1 MNIQNSVTP
10 ANTTFTG
17 YDARKLKGFIMN
29 SNYAGI
35 ADDMKRIGEIENFKV
50 YLFEKNPHGLT
61 LKTDKFEPTN
71 SNKGCWAQDTWGIIK
86 NTILLQENS
95 DKAELLKNIFK
106 LKDNP
111 IQKTIRE
118 ITNYKKL
125 ENYVDILYN
134 IPVTTKNGKPVI
146 EVNTPDGI
154 VDIDKSVY
162 DAEFKYNL
170 QKLIDLGNKTHI
182 KGGNY
187 FITKE
192 NEVLIGKNE
201 LKKFDIDTL
210 KAIFQT
216 DKIHIIPQADY
227 HLDLFIRPLKD
238 KKVLVA
244 DDETMLKTLCYGF
257 EKIRQ
262 ALIKST
268 PSERNKFQK
277 AFVHIGAYMQQFREI
292 LKNNPYA
299 NMNKVEK
306 ALENAGYQPI
316 KVPARLFEV
325 YGDENYKDKC
335 ILKQLLNYT
344 NAQVHINDN
353 GETVYITNKSNLDEK
368 LGLTKEIQKLTG
380 FSLEKAFFDA
390 VKPYVDKMYFVS
402 GKNNALSEE
411 LLAKQYGGIHCM
423 GAEIPLE

>member
-1 MNIQNSVTP
+1 MNIQNSLNP

-17 YDARKLKGFIMN
+17 YDARKLKGFVMN

-35 ADDMKRIGEIENFKV
+35 ADEMKKIGEIENFKV
-50 YLFEKNPHGLT
+50 YLFEKNPLGLT
-61 LKTDKFEPTN
+61 LKTDKFEPTD
-71 SNKGCWAQDTWGIIK
+71 SNKGCWAQDTWGIVK
-86 NTILLQENS
+86 NTLLLQENS
-95 DKAELLKNIFK
+95 DKADLLKNIFK

-111 IQKTIRE
+111 IQETIRE

-146 EVNTPDGI
+146 ELKTPDGI

-162 DAEFKYNL
+162 DKEFKYHL
-170 QKLIDLGNKTHI
+170 QKLIDLGNQTHI

-192 NEVLIGKNE
+192 DEVLIGENE
-201 LKKFDIDTL
+201 LQKFDIDTL
-210 KAIFQT
+210 KAIFKT

-244 DDETMLKTLCYGF
+244 DDETMLNILIDGF
-257 EKIRQ
+257 EKIKQ
-262 ALIKST
+262 AIIQS
-268 PSERNKFQK
+268 PQSERNKFRN
-277 AFVHIGAYMQQFREI
+277 AFVQTGVYAKQFIEI
-292 LKNNPYA
+292 LKHNSYA
-299 NMNKVEK
+299 SMNKVEK

-325 YGDENYKDKC
+325 YGDEDYKGKC
-335 ILKQLLNYT
+335 ILKQLLNYA
-344 NAQVHINDN
+344 NAQVHINDK

-380 FSLEKAFFDA
+380 FSFEKAFLDA
-390 VKPYVDKMYFVS
+390 IKPYVDKTYFVS

-423 GAEIPLE
+423 GAEVPLE